1 MKLSEYRQAIDDI
14 DDQLLDMLN
23 QRARMAIKIAQE
35 KFDHRIA
42 VAASN
47 RENEIYKRL
56 CEKNNGPLRE
66 QHVRE
71 IFAAIMSTSKN
82 LQHLYQ
88 SFQDV

>member
-1 MKLSEYRQAIDDI
+1 MNLSDCRQAIDDI
-14 DDQLLDMLN
+14 DDQLLEILN
-23 QRARMAIKIAQE
+23 QRARLAIKIAQE

-42 VAASN
+42 VAASS
-47 RENEIYKRL
+47 REEEIYKRL
-56 CEKNNGPLRE
+56 CGRNKGPLQE

-71 IFAAIMSTSKN
+71 IFAAIFSTSKK